1 MVLFRLATANTQSTV
16 LYVKI
21 FAISGAIIATG
32 PWIIQLPC
40 FDNHLGFIQ
49 CKCL

>member
-32 PWIIQLPC
+32 PWIIQLLVSTT
-40 FDNHLGFIQ
+40 DLGFIQ
-49 CKCL
+49 CKYL